1 VAAESQVVNLQ
12 PLHASAGLASPAIT
26 FENLSMKF
34 AVCFRIK
41 TNSRVLQDWF
51 VHDA

>member
-34 AVCFRIK
+34 AICFRVK
-41 TNSRVLQDWF
+41 THLRLLQDWF
-51 VHDA
+51 VHEA